1 MTTLT
6 IKDLARTEQ
15 LDRAALSAVRGG
27 TKMSL
32 PGCGYGQGQGQGQAS
47 CFGQGGY
54 GGGTYAP
61 SSDSSVHATQDLSQF
76 QNVTNATANGA
87 AFVGGVC
94 VNNNT
99 SLFGQNNIVAG

>member
-1 MTTLT
+1 MKTLT

-15 LDRAALSAVRGG
+15 LDRSALCAVRGG
-27 TKMSL
+27 TRMSL
-32 PGCGYGQGQGQGQAS
+32 PGYD
-47 CFGQGGY
+47 FGSHS
-54 GGGTYAP
+54 YAP
-61 SSDSSVHATQDLSQF
+61 SSDSSIHATQDLAQL

-99 SLFGQNNIVAG
+99 SLFGQNNIVAGH

>member
-6 IKDLARTEQ
+6 IKDLARSEQ
-15 LDRAALSAVRGG
+15 LDRTALSAVRGG

-32 PGCGYGQGQGQGQAS
+32 PGCSFGPGSYGQAS
-47 CFGQGGY
+47 FCGPGSS
-54 GGGTYAP
+54 GGGAYAP
-61 SSDSSVHATQDLSQF
+61 SSDSSVHATQDLAQF

-99 SLFGQNNIVAG
+99 SLFGQNNVVAG

>member
-15 LDRAALSAVRGG
+15 LDQSALSAVRGG

-32 PGCGYGQGQGQGQAS
+32 PGCSYGPGSYGQGS
-47 CFGQGGY
+47 FGDL
-54 GGGTYAP
+54 TYAP
-61 SSDSSVHATQDLSQF
+61 SSDSSVHATQDLAQF
-76 QNVTNATANGA
+76 QKVTNATANGA
-87 AFVGGVC
+87 AFIGGVS